1 MGHSNYVRKREASVA
16 VDMRTCVANRQT
28 VEEVHQNDDD
38 DEYEE
43 QEKKITRYAVQR
55 VL

>member
-1 MGHSNYVRKREASVA
+1 MRERENRVT
-16 VDMRTCVANRQT
+16 VDVRTCVANRQT

-43 QEKKITRYAVQR
+43 EEKKIAGDAVQR